1 MSDPR
6 YILLG
11 GEAGYERLQVLA
23 RASAPNTAA
32 LFDRVGLHD
41 GMRCCDLGC
50 GPGVVSLALAERVGP
65 SGHVDGIDMD
75 EVKLGLAQQD
85 AAARGIANVT
95 FRAGN
100 VTRWADPGAYDVV
113 YTRFLLQ
120 HLERPVDMLARMWA
134 AVRSG
139 GALVVEDADFSLA
152 FCEPPLDAFD
162 FFIDAYTE
170 TIRRRGG
177 DHATGRK
184 LYRYAV
190 EAGVAAP
197 ELRVVQR
204 VDASGEA
211 KTMIH
216 RTLLATADAMIAEGV
231 ATPEA
236 ITEAAAGLAA
246 ATADPGTV
254 IGAPAT
260 FQIWARRP

>member
-6 YILLG
+6 YIILG
-11 GEAGYERLQVLA
+11 GEAGYKRLQVLA
-23 RASAPNTAA
+23 RASAPNTTA

-50 GPGVVSLALAERVGP
+50 GPGVVSLMLAERVGP

-75 EVKLGLAQQD
+75 EVKLGLARRD
-85 AAARGIANVT
+85 AAERGVANVT
-95 FRAGN
+95 FRAGD
-100 VTRWADPGAYDVV
+100 VTAWEDPGAYDVV
-113 YTRFLLQ
+113 YARFLLQ

-134 AVRSG
+134 GVRPG

-162 FFIDAYTE
+162 FFIDAYAE

-177 DHATGRK
+177 DHTAGRK
-184 LYRYAV
+184 LHRYAL

-197 ELRVVQR
+197 QLRVVQR
-204 VDASGEA
+204 VDAAGEA

-216 RTLLATADAMIAEGV
+216 RTLLATSDAMVAEGV
-231 ATPEA
+231 ATREA
-236 ITEAAAGLAA
+236 IAEAAAGLAA

-260 FQIWARRP
+260 FQLRARRP